1 MSACASLSDAV
12 LALSRGDAVIFPTD
26 TVYGLGVAVEAAEGP
41 DVLYRLKERD
51 RGKPIAWLVAS
62 PADLDR
68 YGFDVPA
75 LARLL
80 AARFWPGPLTLIVH
94 AGDKVPEAFRSNANT
109 IGLRMPASTTALEL
123 IKQVGCPLA
132 TTSANI
138 SGHPS
143 PRSFASIDPTL
154 AARVDVVLGDEGDD
168 DKSGIASTVVD
179 CTASPLRIVREGAV
193 MADDIAA
200 LAREL
205 S

>member
-62 PADLDR
+62 PVDLDR
-68 YGFDVPA
+68 YGVDVPA

-94 AGDKVPEAFRSNANT
+94 ASDKVPEAFRSDTNT

-123 IKQVGCPLA
+123 IKRVGCPLA

-154 AARVDVVLGDEGDD
+154 AVRVDVVLGDEGDD

-179 CTASPLRIVREGAV
+179 CTASPLRIVREGV
-193 MADDIAA
+193 VTADDIAA